1 MHFTKHTTIMM
12 PITSIRPILCNAA
25 IYRTAF
31 QARPL
36 VRPFAAVQTRCYA
49 RQSPIAPTLEVFNS
63 HTKYLQK
70 ERAAQNVEESRQV
83 DYMRDEVA
91 TRLAERL
98 LVCECPLKGT
108 IFPSCHEH
116 SPDLC
121 CRTLI
126 ATFQKSSTSVPTP
139 ATLPAS
145 SPSQILTRQK
155 INPPPSAPA

>member
-1 MHFTKHTTIMM
+1 MK

-25 IYRTAF
+25 IRRAAL

-36 VRPFAAVQTRCYA
+36 IRPFAAAQTRNYA
-49 RQSPIAPTLEVFNS
+49 RQSPNAPTLEVFNS

-98 LVCECPLKGT
+98 LVCEHPAKLA
-108 IFPSCHEH
+108 IFLSCHEY
-116 SPDLC
+116 
-121 CRTLI
+121 LI
-126 ATFQKSSTSVPTP
+126 
-139 ATLPAS
+139 
-145 SPSQILTRQK
+145 
-155 INPPPSAPA
+155 